1 MWRASDDSIYT
12 MKDDLQD
19 QIDSQLKKVAGKQPE
34 AINVDID
41 NDNFVVRGRKGT
53 FAASQKNPTVGDDTN
68 NTSNNSNS
76 TIKKDEDPEIDIPQ
90 GKTFDLSTIE
100 LASTPLKNVINPVNK
115 APAPKSIADLLKL
128 EKEVAKNPPKAVPH
142 QFPQTPEKPKEA
154 QKSTQFFPSSVPRPL
169 NSPIPTETT
178 ETTSPEKNIESEV
191 GNLESAKK
199 EDDSIQER
207 VRQSVKNIEYTPR
220 GDSPVV
226 RKLRTLKGDI
236 EEAMQQGKA
245 TLVSVAAAE
254 SNRRS
259 EIAHKEEQRVANV
272 MTPPKEMTEVS
283 TMPTKAPQRKSSGT
297 GTKILAIIISVLLIA
312 AGSFGVYYLRKNQG
326 TPVVIIENDSI
337 PKAYI
342 PIQYQVP
349 IEVDGHNPS
358 YIRATFDAE
367 RRRTSSK
374 LNEIGEALFLTGEK
388 DKARALTSSEFFRT
402 VSMRPPEAL
411 ERTLDP
417 HFMAGFHR
425 LGENYAFLIFKTDT
439 YDTARAY
446 MIEWESNLEDEI
458 GLFLRSPK
466 DFEYATS
473 SDAIINR
480 RKFKDKVYKNLDTRV
495 LLGKNDE
502 PLFLYTF
509 INRTYLVM
517 VSNPETL
524 TEIVNGLSTRTNT
537 K

>member
-1 MWRASDDSIYT
+1 
-12 MKDDLQD
+12 
-19 QIDSQLKKVAGKQPE
+19 
-34 AINVDID
+34 
-41 NDNFVVRGRKGT
+41 
-53 FAASQKNPTVGDDTN
+53 
-68 NTSNNSNS
+68 
-76 TIKKDEDPEIDIPQ
+76 
-90 GKTFDLSTIE
+90 
-100 LASTPLKNVINPVNK
+100 
-115 APAPKSIADLLKL
+115 
-128 EKEVAKNPPKAVPH
+128 
-142 QFPQTPEKPKEA
+142 
-154 QKSTQFFPSSVPRPL
+154 
-169 NSPIPTETT
+169 
-178 ETTSPEKNIESEV
+178 
-191 GNLESAKK
+191 
-199 EDDSIQER
+199 
-207 VRQSVKNIEYTPR
+207 
-220 GDSPVV
+220 
-226 RKLRTLKGDI
+226 
-236 EEAMQQGKA
+236 
-245 TLVSVAAAE
+245 
-254 SNRRS
+254 
-259 EIAHKEEQRVANV
+259 
-272 MTPPKEMTEVS
+272 MTPPKEMTEAS
-283 TMPTKAPQRKSSGT
+283 TMPTKAPQRKSSGA